1 MRRGLSVCGGPSGSA
16 ARPCTGVFN
25 GSVAPPGY
33 GLTCPQDS
41 TIGYYPGM
49 RCNKVLTLSTNA
61 YSNIPITFHVHNPTT
76 LLVLYRL
83 YIQGSHFR
91 ATPLRRAIHLQ
102 LTYFPSGMP
111 VTVAPATP
119 RPISCPP
126 NPNPDTRQTTVKALC
141 RGSARASLCPRPDPT
156 LCDSALS
163 QFASQPPEP
172 LQRYTLA
179 RECGGASHS
188 TTVCFAMHDH
198 RLTLQLHDNRLTCCE
213 SSGWLSSTD

>member
-126 NPNPDTRQTTVKALC
+126 NPNPDTRQTTVSPLSWLGAGVPL
-141 RGSARASLCPRPDPT
+141 SASLTRLSAT
-156 LCDSALS
+156 LPSRRL
-163 QFASQPPEP
+163 PP
-172 LQRYTLA
+172 
-179 RECGGASHS
+179 SHPS
-188 TTVCFAMHDH
+188 LCNDI
-198 RLTLQLHDNRLTCCE
+198 L
-213 SSGWLSSTD
+213 